1 MVGTAPFPERLST
14 RRGRGAAGDP
24 ARTHTDRGGTVG
36 KRWSSHRRSAENQCQ
51 HPATERLAPVFS
63 PHHGRDPTCLCGCW
77 PGFTGLL
84 ANELQTPLV
93 IKKEEKPLHS
103 YQQVGL
109 RDGHKD
115 GKPPTPTPAH
125 LPHKAAQEAASPRA
139 MAWPHHP
146 ELGRSS
152 PGKPAP
158 PARGRL
164 QPGAGSPSS
173 APVHL

>member
-1 MVGTAPFPERLST
+1 MPTSGHGASGLSVLPSPWVG
-14 RRGRGAAGDP
+14 
-24 ARTHTDRGGTVG
+24 
-36 KRWSSHRRSAENQCQ
+36 
-51 HPATERLAPVFS
+51 
-63 PHHGRDPTCLCGCW
+63 PHCLCGCW
-77 PGFTGLL
+77 LGFTGLL

-139 MAWPHHP
+139 MAWPRHP
-146 ELGRSS
+146 ELSS
-152 PGKPAP
+152 G
-158 PARGRL
+158 GRL
-164 QPGAGSPSS
+164 PGSLLRQPGAGSPPS